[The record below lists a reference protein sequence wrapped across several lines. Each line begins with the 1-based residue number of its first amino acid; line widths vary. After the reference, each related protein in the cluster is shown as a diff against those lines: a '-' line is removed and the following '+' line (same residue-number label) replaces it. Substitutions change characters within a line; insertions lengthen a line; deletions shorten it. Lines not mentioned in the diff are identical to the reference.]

1 MKLKVVLLTRSGRP
15 SGALMAYRLI
25 NAGYNPLILVENRG
39 KLLRQ
44 KVSGPGAWFSRCLA
58 PFVLVRRH
66 GLSFLWNRVAELLM
80 IKTHYSARRILG
92 AHFKSPAYLSIEELA
107 LTFPLRLQEVSS
119 HNGVDTQKLLREENP
134 DVGIL
139 TNTRKI
145 KAPVLASAQHGFFN
159 VHSSSLPKYAGL
171 DAIFWA
177 LYHGEKE
184 IGVTVHE
191 AVPQIDQGCIA
202 TSAQFVVT
210 EWDTEASLAR
220 KATWVGTAL
229 MTEVLEKIESG
240 TLELTPQPIAGA
252 SYFSWPTREQRGE
265 LRKRR
270 YSCKSVRSD
279 KGDNL
284 TTSITITTGVPL
296 APTTSSPRILHII
309 TRMTRGGAQENTLA
323 TIRGLEQKGYQTVLV
338 TGPSWGPE
346 GEILSKALREGHQ
359 VVLLPELG
367 REVDFIKDPVAFL
380 KLFWLIRWGHFDLV
394 HTHMSKGGLI
404 GRLAAFL
411 AGAPVIVHTPHG
423 HIFHSY
429 FSRATE
435 RFFLF
440 LERRLA
446 RVTDRLIALT
456 DSELREHM
464 DFYVGAKSQWNVI
477 PSGVD
482 ETLFYQPSAG
492 SMLELR
498 SKLKISAGA
507 MVVGFVGRLE
517 PIKGPIFFIQATPE
531 ILKNVPKTHFVLV
544 GNGQER
550 EMLEAKVRALGV
562 ESSVTF
568 AGDQRNIS
576 DFIAIFDVQVVP
588 SLNEGMG
595 RVIVEAGFMEKPVVA
610 SNVGGIPDLILDGK
624 TGLFVQPKDSAA
636 IAQAVLR
643 ILNDTLLALKL
654 GKNLRAHVL
663 AGFTESQ
670 MVEKIDKVYRRVL
683 DGSESSASDVQLLDS
698 LSKHEVS

>member
-1 MKLKVVLLTRSGRP
+1 MKLKTVLLTRSGRP
-15 SGALMAYRLI
+15 SGALMAYRLL
-25 NAGYNPLILVENRG
+25 NAGYNPLILVESRSAMLVQPLSSR
-39 KLLRQ
+39 KRS
-44 KVSGPGAWFSRCLA
+44 VPGSWFSRCLA

-66 GLSFLWNRVAELLM
+66 GLAFLWSRLTELLM
-80 IKTHYSARRILG
+80 IKTHYYARTVLG
-92 AHFKSPAYLSIEELA
+92 KRFKSPAYLSIEELA
-107 LTFPLRLQEVSS
+107 LTFPLRLQAVSS
-119 HNGVDTQKLLREENP
+119 HNGADTQKILREEAP

-145 KAPVLASAQHGFFN
+145 KAPVLASARLGFYN

-191 AVPQIDQGCIA
+191 AVDQIDQGRVA
-202 TSAQFVVT
+202 ASASFAVT
-210 EWDTEASLAR
+210 EWDSETSLAR

-229 MTEVLEKIESG
+229 MMEVLEKIEFG
-240 TLELTPQPIAGA
+240 TLALTPQSSEGA
-252 SYFSWPTREQRGE
+252 SYFSWPTREQRE
-265 LRKRR
+265 ALREKRAAYR
-270 YSCKSVRSD
+270 VSRV
-279 KGDNL
+279 
-284 TTSITITTGVPL
+284 THH
-296 APTTSSPRILHII
+296 APRILHII

-323 TIRGLEQKGYQTVLV
+323 TIRGLGKKGYQPVLV

-367 REVDFIKDPVAFL
+367 REIDFVKDPIAFL
-380 KLFWLIRWGHFDLV
+380 KLFRLIRWGHFDLV

-404 GRLAAFL
+404 GRLAAWL
-411 AGAPVIVHTPHG
+411 AGAPLIVHTPHG

-446 RVTDRLIALT
+446 RVTDYLIALT
-456 DSELREHM
+456 DSELREHV
-464 DFYVGAKSQWNVI
+464 DFYVGAKSQWRVI

-482 ETLFYQPSAG
+482 ETLFPQPSAG
-492 SMLELR
+492 SILELR
-498 SKLKISAGA
+498 NKLKISAGA

-517 PIKGPIFFIQATPE
+517 PIKGPIFLVQAIPE
-531 ILKNVPKTHFVLV
+531 ILKSVPKTHFILV

-550 EMLEAKVRALGV
+550 KMLEAKARALGV

-568 AGDQRNIS
+568 TGDQRNIS
-576 DFIAIFDVQVVP
+576 DFIAVFDVQAVP

-595 RVIVEAGFMEKPVVA
+595 RVIVEAGLMAKPVVA
-610 SNVGGIPDLILDGK
+610 SQVGGIPDLIIDTK
-624 TGLFVQPKDSAA
+624 TGLLVSPRDSTA
-636 IAQAVLR
+636 IASAVVKVLE
-643 ILNDTLLALKL
+643 DTLLALKL
-654 GKNLRAHVL
+654 GRNLKEHVL
-663 AGFTESQ
+663 SSFTENQ
-670 MVEKIDKVYRRVL
+670 MVEKINGLYQEALGPRRVNKN
-683 DGSESSASDVQLLDS
+683 SAVEVVAAVQ
-698 LSKHEVS
+698 

>member
-1 MKLKVVLLTRSGRP
+1 VKLKVVLLTRSGRP

-25 NAGYNPLILVENRG
+25 SAGYNPLILVESRSAMLSQPLSPKKRSVTG
-39 KLLRQ
+39 VWL
-44 KVSGPGAWFSRCLA
+44 SRCLA
-58 PFVLVRRH
+58 PLVLVRRH
-66 GLSFLWNRVAELLM
+66 GIAFLWSRLTELLM
-80 IKTHYSARRILG
+80 IKTHYYARMLLG
-92 AHFKSPAYLSIEELA
+92 KRFKSPAYLSIEELA

-119 HNGVDTQKLLREENP
+119 HNGADTQKILREEAP

-145 KAPVLASAQHGFFN
+145 KAPVLASARLGFFN

-191 AVPQIDQGCIA
+191 AVDQIDQGRIA
-202 TSAQFVVT
+202 ASASFAVT
-210 EWDTEASLAR
+210 EWDGGASLAR

-229 MTEVLEKIESG
+229 MAEVLQKIESG
-240 TLELTPQPIAGA
+240 TLELRPQSSEGA
-252 SYFSWPTREQRGE
+252 SYFSWPTREQRRE
-265 LRKRR
+265 LRKKKHRG
-270 YSCKSVRSD
+270 KSGRSD
-279 KGDNL
+279 KSDSL
-284 TTSITITTGVPL
+284 TTSFP
-296 APTTSSPRILHII
+296 PRILHII

-323 TIRGLEQKGYQTVLV
+323 TIRGLDQKGYQTVLV

-367 REVDFIKDPVAFL
+367 REVDFIKDPIAFL
-380 KLFWLIRWGHFDLV
+380 KLFWLIRCGRFDLV
-394 HTHMSKGGLI
+394 HTHMSKGGLT

-411 AGAPVIVHTPHG
+411 ARAPLIVHTPHG

-446 RVTDRLIALT
+446 RVTDHLIALT
-456 DSELREHM
+456 ASELREHV
-464 DFYVGAKSQWNVI
+464 DFYVGARSQWSVI

-482 ETLFYQPSAG
+482 DALFQQPSAAA
-492 SMLELR
+492 MLELR
-498 SKLKISAGA
+498 GKLKIPAGA

-517 PIKGPIFFIQATPE
+517 PIKGPLFLVQAIPE
-531 ILKNVPKTHFVLV
+531 ILKAAPKTHFVFV

-550 EMLEAKVRALGV
+550 ELLEAKVRALGV
-562 ESSVTF
+562 ESEVAF

-576 DFIAIFDVQVVP
+576 DFIAVFDVQVVP

-595 RVIVEAGFMEKPVVA
+595 RVIVEAGFMAKPVVA
-610 SNVGGIPDLILDGK
+610 SLVGGIPDLIIDKK
-624 TGLFVQPKDSAA
+624 TGLLVPPRDSAA
-636 IAQAVLR
+636 IAAAVVKVLE
-643 ILNDTLLALKL
+643 DTLLALKL
-654 GKNLRAHVL
+654 GRNLKEHVL
-663 AGFTESQ
+663 SGFTEKQ
-670 MVEKIDKVYRRVL
+670 MVEKIDELYREL
-683 DGSESSASDVQLLDS
+683 LGMASEKKNAICAA
-698 LSKHEVS
+698 ETVS